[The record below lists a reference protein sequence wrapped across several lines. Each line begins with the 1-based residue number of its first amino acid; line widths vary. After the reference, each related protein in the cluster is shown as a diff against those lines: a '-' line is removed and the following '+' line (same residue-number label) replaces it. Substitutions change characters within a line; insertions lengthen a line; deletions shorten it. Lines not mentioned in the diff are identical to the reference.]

1 MWYFNVVYLFRKGL
15 RVKLRYKRLYLIEEN
30 CHIKIKLL
38 ITFIVEDK
46 DCIFLKR

>member
-1 MWYFNVVYLFRKGL
+1 MCISMLYIFFVKL